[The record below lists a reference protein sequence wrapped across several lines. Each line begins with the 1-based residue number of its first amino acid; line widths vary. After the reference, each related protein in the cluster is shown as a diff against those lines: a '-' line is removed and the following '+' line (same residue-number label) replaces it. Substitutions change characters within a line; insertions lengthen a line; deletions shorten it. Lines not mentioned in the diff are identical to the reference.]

1 MSFLYSDCLSY
12 AAVKQ
17 IPPSD
22 SVDILAKSYDL
33 KDDGSY
39 GWEYETG
46 NGITA
51 SENGKGGEFAK
62 GVFEWTSPEGEHISV
77 QYTADENGYQ
87 PSGSHVPAVPDYIV
101 RALEWAKAHPYV
113 EH

>member
-1 MSFLYSDCLSY
+1 MKIVFIAIFAITSAD
-12 AAVKQ
+12 
-17 IPPSD
+17 D
-22 SVDILAKSYDL
+22 NEILNKNYDL
-33 KDDGSY
+33 KEDGSY

-46 NGITA
+46 NGISA

-62 GVFEWTSPEGEHISV
+62 GVFEWTSPEGEHVSI

-101 RALEWAKAHPYV
+101 RALEYIKAHPPPP
-113 EH
+113 EK